1 MLCMRASLVCLIGS
15 SLLGFGALDAR
26 AQSAVNVVV
35 VANDASPASVEI
47 AEYYVSRRGIPAD
60 HLIRI
65 RTITADQITRLQF
78 ATEIQAPI
86 ARWLTR
92 HAAQDR
98 ILFIVL
104 TKGVPLRI
112 AGTPGR
118 KGTSSSVDSELT
130 VLYRRMTGQPI
141 GPNGPVEN
149 PYFLGDKPIAEATR
163 FSHATQD
170 LFLVTRLDGFTTD
183 EAKAL
188 VDRGMAAATGG
199 RVLLDQRAGLNQ
211 KPNEWLAAAAK
222 KLEEQGHGSR
232 VLLEQTSRTVE
243 PQGNVFGYYSWGSN
257 DPAINERDLGLE
269 FSPGALAAMFVSTDA
284 RTFTEPPPDWKPG
297 RGGSRQAFFADSPQ
311 SLTGDLVRAGVTGA
325 AGYVAEPFLDSSVRP
340 DILFPAY
347 FAGFTL
353 AEAFYLATP
362 ALSWQTVIV
371 GDPLCAPFAKTS
383 VAAADLDPPID
394 KATEMPTLFSRR
406 RLVNSGLKTDSAAGT
421 LLLRAEVRIAR
432 DDRDGAR
439 QALEEA
445 VRIDDSLIDA
455 WRGLSSLYEEAQD
468 YDKAAQV
475 YRKLIDRD
483 PKDASALN
491 NLAYALAVREHQPA
505 EALPLAER
513 ALLLQP
519 RNPTIADTVGWIK
532 HLLGDHAGAL
542 KLLEPAAKALPENA
556 DVQLHVAV
564 VYAASGRIADATAA
578 LKRAEEK
585 DPAVK
590 DRPEYQ
596 QVMQVIR

>member
-1 MLCMRASLVCLIGS
+1 
-15 SLLGFGALDAR
+15 
-26 AQSAVNVVV
+26 
-35 VANDASPASVEI
+35 
-47 AEYYVSRRGIPAD
+47 
-60 HLIRI
+60 
-65 RTITADQITRLQF
+65 
-78 ATEIQAPI
+78 
-86 ARWLTR
+86 
-92 HAAQDR
+92 
-98 ILFIVL
+98 
-104 TKGVPLRI
+104 
-112 AGTPGR
+112 
-118 KGTSSSVDSELT
+118 
-130 VLYRRMTGQPI
+130 
-141 GPNGPVEN
+141 
-149 PYFLGDKPIAEATR
+149 
-163 FSHATQD
+163 
-170 LFLVTRLDGFTTD
+170 
-183 EAKAL
+183 
-188 VDRGMAAATGG
+188 
-199 RVLLDQRAGLNQ
+199 
-211 KPNEWLAAAAK
+211 
-222 KLEEQGHGSR
+222 
-232 VLLEQTSRTVE
+232 
-243 PQGNVFGYYSWGSN
+243 
-257 DPAINERDLGLE
+257 
-269 FSPGALAAMFVSTDA
+269 
-284 RTFTEPPPDWKPG
+284 
-297 RGGSRQAFFADSPQ
+297 
-311 SLTGDLVRAGVTGA
+311 
-325 AGYVAEPFLDSSVRP
+325 
-340 DILFPAY
+340 
-347 FAGFTL
+347 
-353 AEAFYLATP
+353 
-362 ALSWQTVIV
+362 
-371 GDPLCAPFAKTS
+371 
-383 VAAADLDPPID
+383 
-394 KATEMPTLFSRR
+394 MPTLFSRR